1 MPDKLRKLLTKLRAD
16 CGLPTPP
23 RGEWLPDA
31 QQRDFLSKFA
41 GSVETAAEVVLQD
54 VHSVPSVYARPILF
68 SQALKD
74 ENHPSRPD
82 VVSQWRGLLAI
93 FALQPWEA
101 YNIDYEPY
109 RIAPPPAGA
118 HSFVGNIPDNGLHL
132 DTMLHSMAP
141 KPSGLWNPLHLILC
155 DEVVVGAVS
164 PWTMAFTCATPAA
177 PRSVKWVKEE
187 DGKRKLCDP
196 IAIFGQPGQRSV
208 ELTLLD
214 QWIGHVEAV
223 ALPALQALGIVQGDF
238 LNVIA
243 SRLEEWRTDLTDYL
257 VNPANVAKVG
267 GAYAQRRDAMPWV
280 ISGLDAADAGAGPL
294 GTFLRRSLPPTQ
306 ALPASPLGDVWLAPT
321 RPDATSVVVLKK
333 DGMDALTRLDGHVF
347 ASDIDL
353 ATLTEAKGDTLETR
367 GHKPHKIPWVLAEDF
382 FFPAKL
388 TYVKLNAG
396 QSLVAS
402 GAPTDYSLPLTPEFF
417 RFFSYADVRQ
427 KLKVEVIDG
436 GKTLQAKLT
445 LPVKGGGSVSVKK
458 DYPLASE
465 GLAKTGDKI
474 PGLTPGFVLW
484 PNFYSETWP
493 HNLAS
498 FGGPNRS
505 PLSFQ
510 AAPLYADAST
520 DTYSQLGEPPEN
532 MIRIWQCARA
542 PIGFALMDEGKP
554 AGLVLRGSVNAPP
567 AILPGMEWRVA
578 LDFGTANTMIS
589 YQVPGDQVKPL
600 PIEPRIV
607 TLNDSPL
614 TDNLQ
619 NAVAPPKGLSPPF
632 KTLCYRIDA
641 TMIRQPLAVYAHR
654 SEFLIEE
661 MDKLIPNLKWGR
673 GGPALNQ
680 YLKALVRLS
689 VCEARAA
696 GVETVRFKWSF
707 PLSLSTPPKEEMKG
721 FWAALPGMFSGGGMK
736 VILADDSE
744 AGKGDQA
751 DVSESEA
758 ASRALAWYKNS
769 PLPATASGLCVV
781 LDIGGGSTDF
791 AFWSEGKLK
800 DYISCKLAANDV
812 LRGDWLQV
820 YPGFLADIY
829 WLSTGGTLPSTIPS
843 TDAWNKVEMWINNVL
858 SFAKYDGGAPFD
870 ERENGWLNHP
880 AVRRMVEHKLL
891 QTPWLCSIRT
901 SAYMLL
907 VGVCY
912 FAGLRARAYRNALRM
927 NSVTVALTGRGSS
940 LCAWVSNRAANL
952 QRLLADS
959 FSKGY
964 QRDETHPPA
973 TINVLGKAMDGADL
987 PALKTEVSQGA
998 LLRKFGEVPQQDVGK
1013 AILGEINW
1021 RRPGSQDLVD
1031 WNTTLERS
1039 EMTQLLSPDDA
1050 TGVDCYIQQL
1060 VSHLKKEHKLFLVDD
1075 RIDNLVVDWAQVAHL
1090 VKTDLIEN
1098 EVTQPVFALEL
1109 KSLLNQYFGKC
1120 AAARTDAANAPTG
1133 PRSQQQS
1140 TA

>member
-1 MPDKLRKLLTKLRAD
+1 M
-16 CGLPTPP
+16 
-23 RGEWLPDA
+23 
-31 QQRDFLSKFA
+31 
-41 GSVETAAEVVLQD
+41 
-54 VHSVPSVYARPILF
+54 
-68 SQALKD
+68 
-74 ENHPSRPD
+74 
-82 VVSQWRGLLAI
+82 
-93 FALQPWEA
+93 
-101 YNIDYEPY
+101 
-109 RIAPPPAGA
+109 
-118 HSFVGNIPDNGLHL
+118 
-132 DTMLHSMAP
+132 
-141 KPSGLWNPLHLILC
+141 
-155 DEVVVGAVS
+155 
-164 PWTMAFTCATPAA
+164 
-177 PRSVKWVKEE
+177 
-187 DGKRKLCDP
+187 
-196 IAIFGQPGQRSV
+196 
-208 ELTLLD
+208 
-214 QWIGHVEAV
+214 
-223 ALPALQALGIVQGDF
+223 
-238 LNVIA
+238 
-243 SRLEEWRTDLTDYL
+243 
-257 VNPANVAKVG
+257 
-267 GAYAQRRDAMPWV
+267 
-280 ISGLDAADAGAGPL
+280 
-294 GTFLRRSLPPTQ
+294 
-306 ALPASPLGDVWLAPT
+306 
-321 RPDATSVVVLKK
+321 
-333 DGMDALTRLDGHVF
+333 
-347 ASDIDL
+347 
-353 ATLTEAKGDTLETR
+353 
-367 GHKPHKIPWVLAEDF
+367 
-382 FFPAKL
+382 
-388 TYVKLNAG
+388 
-396 QSLVAS
+396 
-402 GAPTDYSLPLTPEFF
+402 
-417 RFFSYADVRQ
+417 
-427 KLKVEVIDG
+427 
-436 GKTLQAKLT
+436 
-445 LPVKGGGSVSVKK
+445 
-458 DYPLASE
+458 
-465 GLAKTGDKI
+465 
-474 PGLTPGFVLW
+474 
-484 PNFYSETWP
+484 
-493 HNLAS
+493 
-498 FGGPNRS
+498 
-505 PLSFQ
+505 
-510 AAPLYADAST
+510 
-520 DTYSQLGEPPEN
+520 
-532 MIRIWQCARA
+532 
-542 PIGFALMDEGKP
+542 
-554 AGLVLRGSVNAPP
+554 
-567 AILPGMEWRVA
+567 
-578 LDFGTANTMIS
+578 
-589 YQVPGDQVKPL
+589 
-600 PIEPRIV
+600 
-607 TLNDSPL
+607 
-614 TDNLQ
+614 
-619 NAVAPPKGLSPPF
+619 
-632 KTLCYRIDA
+632 
-641 TMIRQPLAVYAHR
+641 
-654 SEFLIEE
+654 
-661 MDKLIPNLKWGR
+661 
-673 GGPALNQ
+673 
-680 YLKALVRLS
+680 
-689 VCEARAA
+689 
-696 GVETVRFKWSF
+696 
-707 PLSLSTPPKEEMKG
+707 
-721 FWAALPGMFSGGGMK
+721 
-736 VILADDSE
+736 ILADDSE